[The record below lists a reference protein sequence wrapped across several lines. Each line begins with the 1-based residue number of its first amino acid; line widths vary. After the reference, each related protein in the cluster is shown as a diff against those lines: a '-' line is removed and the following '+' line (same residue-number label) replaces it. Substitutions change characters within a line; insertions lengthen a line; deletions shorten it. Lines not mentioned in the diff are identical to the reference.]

1 MVLKGSIMTSRRL
14 SRTSSRR
21 RDNFAE
27 GSCVSARDAAAGA
40 TEAQDNVDPIERAVA
55 LWQKH
60 SPRELTREDGRE
72 IVENMTGFFRLLQE
86 WDRADRARTGRAAPH
101 P

>member
-1 MVLKGSIMTSRRL
+1 MTSRRL

-27 GSCVSARDAAAGA
+27 GGRASVREAAADA
-40 TEAQDNVDPIERAVA
+40 EAQDNVDPIERAVA

>member
-1 MVLKGSIMTSRRL
+1 MLKGSIMTSRRL

-27 GSCVSARDAAAGA
+27 GGRASAREAAANA
-40 TEAQDNVDPIERAVA
+40 EAQDNVDPIEGAVA
-55 LWQKH
+55 LWQQH
-60 SPRELTREDGRE
+60 SPRNLTREDGRE
-72 IVENMTGFFRLLQE
+72 IIENMTGFFRLLQE
-86 WDRADRARTGRAAPH
+86 WDRADRARAGRTAPH